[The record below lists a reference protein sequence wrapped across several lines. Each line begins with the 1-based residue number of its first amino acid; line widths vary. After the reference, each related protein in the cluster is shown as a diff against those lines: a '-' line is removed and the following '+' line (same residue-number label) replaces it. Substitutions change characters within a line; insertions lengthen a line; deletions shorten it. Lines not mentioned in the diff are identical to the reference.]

1 MAIIVT
7 LLGVNMQQIRIGV
20 REAKIH
26 LSRLLEDVQKGK
38 EVIITNHGKPVGKII
53 QVAQE
58 SLSLKER
65 IERSERQGLIAP
77 RTAKEEST
85 LPAPLP
91 LPDEIAQRYL
101 QEDRES

>member
-1 MAIIVT
+1 
-7 LLGVNMQQIRIGV
+7 MQQIRIGV

-38 EVIITNHGKPVGKII
+38 EVIITNHGNPVGKII

-58 SLSLKER
+58 SLSLEER
-65 IERSERQGLIAP
+65 IERLERQGLVAP
-77 RTAKEEST
+77 QTAKGKSR
-85 LPAPLP
+85 LPSPLP
-91 LPDEIAQRYL
+91 LPDEMAQRYL

>member
-1 MAIIVT
+1 
-7 LLGVNMQQIRIGV
+7 MQQIRIGV

-38 EVIITNHGKPVGKII
+38 EIIITNHGKPVGKII
-53 QVAQE
+53 PVPQE
-58 SLSLKER
+58 SLSLGER
-65 IERSERQGLIAP
+65 IERLKRQGLIAP
-77 RTAKEEST
+77 RTAKEESP

-91 LPDEIAQRYL
+91 LPDEMAQRYL